1 MVTLFSHFILLFGV
15 KLKSHHHRYPLPEQD
30 IDAELGLHDEEV
42 WGGDE
47 AGHQFRVY
55 VGEAVRVLGHVA
67 KQVRAQ
73 PAHAALEEENSRVR
87 FKKIHTCDISDIIYL
102 SLD

>member
-1 MVTLFSHFILLFGV
+1 MTNVRESQLSAGFAGKSRNRGTLN
-15 KLKSHHHRYPLPEQD
+15 RYPLPEQD

-42 WGGDE
+42 GRGDE

-67 KQVRAQ
+67 QQVHAQ
-73 PAHAALEEENSRVR
+73 PRHAALEEENSRVT
-87 FKKIHTCDISDIIYL
+87 FKIHNMYTK
-102 SLD
+102 